1 MILYKKGLLAQAM
14 QVLGIEE
21 LYPWQTPVFQSII
34 NFDDV
39 LYIAPTGQGKSV
51 LFQLPAVMEAGKHL
65 TIVISPMLALQYD
78 QVRKLQRKGVAA
90 CALNSDLT
98 PAARREMLEALP
110 HTMLLYLAPEQLLCK
125 DLREALRHCDVT
137 RVVVDEAHILVQ
149 TRDRFRPSYGKVG
162 EFICALPNRPQII
175 ACTATATKR
184 ECQEIQQALGMHCC
198 TCYRNSVY
206 RDNLRLTVREVSRR
220 DLMPSAVLD
229 ELEDWNRKG
238 LALVFC
244 QTVQDVQQL
253 TKYLNDHGWMACEYY
268 AKMPK
273 KEKNACVCD
282 YTAGKYS
289 VVVAT
294 SAFGLGVDIPNI
306 RLVIHAGLPLGM
318 SDYTQQI
325 GRGGRNGKKTRCILL
340 HAPGDEQRTLR
351 ILADTDGKGV
361 SPAKKHEIAA
371 LVDAIQSPNCLWASI
386 CRYYGERAEITC
398 GHCTQC
404 RRRKHAT

>member
-273 KEKNACVCD
+273 EEKNACVCD

>member
-137 RVVVDEAHILVQ
+137 RVVVDKAHILVQ

-273 KEKNACVCD
+273 EEKNACVCD

>member
-1 MILYKKGLLAQAM
+1 M
-14 QVLGIEE
+14 
-21 LYPWQTPVFQSII
+21 
-34 NFDDV
+34 
-39 LYIAPTGQGKSV
+39 
-51 LFQLPAVMEAGKHL
+51 
-65 TIVISPMLALQYD
+65 
-78 QVRKLQRKGVAA
+78 
-90 CALNSDLT
+90 
-98 PAARREMLEALP
+98 
-110 HTMLLYLAPEQLLCK
+110 
-125 DLREALRHCDVT
+125 
-137 RVVVDEAHILVQ
+137 
-149 TRDRFRPSYGKVG
+149 
-162 EFICALPNRPQII
+162 
-175 ACTATATKR
+175 
-184 ECQEIQQALGMHCC
+184 
-198 TCYRNSVY
+198 
-206 RDNLRLTVREVSRR
+206 
-220 DLMPSAVLD
+220 
-229 ELEDWNRKG
+229 
-238 LALVFC
+238 
-244 QTVQDVQQL
+244 

>member
-110 HTMLLYLAPEQLLCK
+110 HTMLLYLAPEQLLRK

-137 RVVVDEAHILVQ
+137 RVVVDKAHILVQ

-273 KEKNACVCD
+273 EEKNACVCD

-404 RRRKHAT
+404 WRRKHAT

>member
-21 LYPWQTPVFQSII
+21 LYPWQTPVFQSIM

-110 HTMLLYLAPEQLLCK
+110 HTMLLYLAPEQLLRK

-206 RDNLRLTVREVSRR
+206 RDNLRLTVREVLRR
-220 DLMPSAVLD
+220 DGMPAAVLD
-229 ELEDWNRKG
+229 ELRDWNQKG

-244 QTVQDVQQL
+244 QTVQNVQQL
-253 TKYLNDHGWMACEYY
+253 TKYLNDHGWMACGYY
-268 AKMPK
+268 AGMPK
-273 KEKNACVCD
+273 KEKDACVCD
-282 YTAGKYS
+282 YAAGKYS
-289 VVVAT
+289 VMVAT

-318 SDYTQQI
+318 SEYTQQI
-325 GRGGRNGKKTRCILL
+325 GRGGRNGKKTHCILL
-340 HAPGDEQRTLR
+340 YAPGDKESALR
-351 ILADTDGKGV
+351 ILKGASGESV
-361 SPAKKHEIAA
+361 FFPRKYEVGA
-371 LVDAIQSPNCLWASI
+371 LVKAIQSPDCLWSSI
-386 CRYYGERAEITC
+386 SKYYGERAEISC

-404 RRRKHAT
+404 QRKKYIA

>member
-110 HTMLLYLAPEQLLCK
+110 HTMLLYLAPEQLLRK

-137 RVVVDEAHILVQ
+137 RVVVDKAHILVQ

-273 KEKNACVCD
+273 EDKNACVCD

>member
-1 MILYKKGLLAQAM
+1 
-14 QVLGIEE
+14 
-21 LYPWQTPVFQSII
+21 
-34 NFDDV
+34 
-39 LYIAPTGQGKSV
+39 
-51 LFQLPAVMEAGKHL
+51 MEAGKHL

-110 HTMLLYLAPEQLLCK
+110 HTMLLYLAPEQLLRK

-137 RVVVDEAHILVQ
+137 RVVVDKAHILVQ

-206 RDNLRLTVREVSRR
+206 RDNLRLTVREVLRR
-220 DLMPSAVLD
+220 DGMPAAVLD
-229 ELEDWNRKG
+229 ELRDWNQKG

-273 KEKNACVCD
+273 EEKNACVCD
-282 YTAGKYS
+282 YAAGKYS
-289 VVVAT
+289 VMVAT

>member
-110 HTMLLYLAPEQLLCK
+110 HTMLLYLAPEQLLRK

-137 RVVVDEAHILVQ
+137 RVVVDKAHILVQ

-184 ECQEIQQALGMHCC
+184 ECQEIQQALGMHYC

-273 KEKNACVCD
+273 EEKNACVCD

>member
-110 HTMLLYLAPEQLLCK
+110 HTMLLYLAPEQLLRK

-371 LVDAIQSPNCLWASI
+371 LVDAIQSSNCLWASI

>member
-110 HTMLLYLAPEQLLCK
+110 HTMLLYLAPEQLLRK

-137 RVVVDEAHILVQ
+137 RVVVDKAHILVQ

-244 QTVQDVQQL
+244 QTVQEVQSL
-253 TKYLNDHGWMACEYY
+253 TKYLESRDWRACGYY
-268 AKMPK
+268 AEMSK
-273 KEKNACVCD
+273 KEKEACAND
-282 YTAGKYS
+282 YADGKYN
-289 VVVAT
+289 VMIAT

-306 RLVIHAGLPLGM
+306 CLVIHAGLPLGL

-340 HAPGDEQRTLR
+340 YAPGDEKRALR
-351 ILADTDGKGV
+351 ILKGNAGEDV
-361 SPAKKHEIAA
+361 SPIKKHGVAA
-371 LVDAIQSPNCLWASI
+371 LVKAIQSSDCLWGSI
-386 CRYYGERAEITC
+386 TKYYGERVEVSC

-404 RRRKHAT
+404 RRKNNIA

>member
-110 HTMLLYLAPEQLLCK
+110 HTMLLYLAPEQLLRK

-137 RVVVDEAHILVQ
+137 RVVVDKAHILVQ

-184 ECQEIQQALGMHCC
+184 ECQENQQALGMHCC

-206 RDNLRLTVREVSRR
+206 RDNLRLIVREVSRR